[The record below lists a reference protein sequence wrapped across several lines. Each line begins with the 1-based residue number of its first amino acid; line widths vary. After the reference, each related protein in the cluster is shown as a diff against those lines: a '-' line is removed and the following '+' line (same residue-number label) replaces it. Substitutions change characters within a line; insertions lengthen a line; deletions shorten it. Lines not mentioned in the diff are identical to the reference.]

1 MRVLV
6 LDSIHGGL
14 EIARFLAERGHQ
26 VVTVD
31 VYRGDPAVCAA
42 CAARDEYD
50 ILVAPVHL
58 DPSNFLL
65 RDLKVPAITHHQAV
79 RWILGDY
86 PVAPFI
92 EITGARG
99 KTTTAF
105 ALASLMKGKGVLH
118 TTGGT
123 YLYPERTLSDKKSIT
138 PASLIAPAIRASRE
152 QAWMIGEVSLGF
164 TGAGDLGILTSPEDY
179 TFAGGWKHALVEK
192 LRSAMQMQ
200 ELVLAPGVPP
210 LPGAHLADDL
220 AVCSGD
226 VCRYHYGDIRG
237 SFENPL
243 LLTGAYRVPL
253 MLAAAA
259 AMVLDIDPAPLGDF
273 SPLEGRLSVRKAGGS
288 LVVDNSNSGVCAQT
302 AIDAAEYARKLT
314 GNEALVLVIGQ
325 AEHAVCEGFP
335 PAEVARAID
344 VVRPSALVLVGKDY
358 SDLEGSGCTRYL
370 GDNPA
375 VPVRH
380 ADTLQEA
387 ETLACTLAPGAGVVL
402 SVKTWR

>member
-1 MRVLV
+1 M

-31 VYRGDPAVCAA
+31 VYRGDPAFGAA

-50 ILVAPVHL
+50 LLVAPVHL
-58 DPSNFLL
+58 DPSHVLL
-65 RDLKVPAITHHQAV
+65 RDLKIPAITHHQAV
-79 RWILGDY
+79 RWILGGNKA
-86 PVAPFI
+86 APFI

-118 TTGGT
+118 STGGT
-123 YLYPERTLSDKKSIT
+123 YLYPEKTVAWKKSIT
-138 PASLIAPAIRASRE
+138 PASLIAPAIRASLE
-152 QAWMIGEVSLGF
+152 QGWMIGEVSLGF
-164 TGAGDLGILTSPEDY
+164 SEAGDLGILTSPEDY
-179 TFAGGWKHALVEK
+179 IFAGGWKHALTEK
-192 LRSAMQMQ
+192 LRSALHMQ
-200 ELVLAPGVPP
+200 ELVLAPGVPG
-210 LPGAHLADDL
+210 LPGAHMADSLASV
-220 AVCSGD
+220 AGET
-226 VCRYHYGDIRG
+226 CRYHYGDIRG
-237 SFENPL
+237 SFENPVL
-243 LLTGAYRVPL
+243 ITGAYRGPL

-259 AMVLDIDPAPLGDF
+259 AMLLDIDPAPLEGF
-273 SPLEGRLSVRKAGGS
+273 VPLEGRLSVRKSGTS
-288 LVVDNSNSGVCAQT
+288 LVVDNSNSGACAQT
-302 AIDAAEYARKLT
+302 AIDAADYARKLT

-335 PAEVARAID
+335 LAEVARAID
-344 VVRPSALVLVGKDY
+344 AVRPSALVLVGKDY
-358 SDLEGSGCTRYL
+358 SDLEGSGCSCYL
-370 GDNPA
+370 REYPV

-402 SVKTWR
+402 SVKIWR

>member
-14 EIARFLAERGHQ
+14 EIARFLAERGHP

-31 VYRGDPAVCAA
+31 VYRGDPAVCAE

-50 ILVAPVHL
+50 LVVVPVHL
-58 DPSNFLL
+58 DPSNLLL
-65 RDLKVPAITHHQAV
+65 RGLKVPAITHHQAV
-79 RWILGDY
+79 RWILGDH
-86 PVAPFI
+86 PVSPFI

-118 TTGGT
+118 STGGT
-123 YLYPERTLSDKKSIT
+123 WLFPERTLSGKKSIT
-138 PASLIAPAIRASRE
+138 PASLIAPAINASRE

-179 TFAGGWKHALVEK
+179 VFAGGWKHALAEK
-192 LRSAMQMQ
+192 LRSAMRMQ
-200 ELVLAPGVPP
+200 ELVLAPGVPE
-210 LPGAHLADDL
+210 LPGAHMADSL
-220 AVCSGD
+220 TSVKGET
-226 VCRYHYGDIRG
+226 CRYRYGDIRG

-259 AMVLDIDPAPLGDF
+259 AMVLDIDPSPLF
-273 SPLEGRLSVRKAGGS
+273 EFAPLEGRLSVRKAGGS
-288 LVVDNSNSGVCAQT
+288 LVVDNSNSGACAQT
-302 AIDAAEYARKLT
+302 AIDAADYARKIT
-314 GNEALVLVIGQ
+314 GNDALVLVIGQ

-335 PAEVARAID
+335 PAEVGRAID
-344 VVRPSALVLVGKDY
+344 SVHPSALVLVGKDY
-358 SDLEGSGCTRYL
+358 SDLAGSGFSRYL

-375 VPVRH
+375 LPVRH

-387 ETLACTLAPGAGVVL
+387 ETLARTLAPGAGVVL